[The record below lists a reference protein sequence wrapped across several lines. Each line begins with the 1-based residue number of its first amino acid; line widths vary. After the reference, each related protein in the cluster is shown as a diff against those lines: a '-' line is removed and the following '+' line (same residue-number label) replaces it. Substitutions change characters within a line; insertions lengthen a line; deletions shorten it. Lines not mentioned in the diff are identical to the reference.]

1 MYVRNRRWSHSSIG
15 RKVNTLPLR
24 QDALDNIIG
33 AGGDRNYIWELRL
46 SLNAYAN
53 LCELL
58 KVQGDDTIVDEAD
71 TIDVVES
78 SHEWTQ
84 WREDLATEIK
94 LLPHHASGL
103 NKKLN
108 NLWSSWKN
116 WLLKARGPM
125 SVNSNQGHFKLANKM
140 NEKFPRCGKPFPLF
154 ERLENIFG
162 KDRAIGLEACG
173 GKDAEDDVTSGSTF
187 ATATAG
193 GLGLDEEDVDM
204 GIWQQLRANY
214 PIPFRPLF
222 LHQDQGK
229 HVQILANAMSGVN
242 EQVNLGRTLKSL
254 SFNTMEI
261 VQIAKK
267 VVQNPELKATF
278 WSLDE
283 EKAIFC
289 MRYYG
294 QLLVIV
300 GVVGLSC

>member
-1 MYVRNRRWSHSSIG
+1 MYVAEMLGCSGFRWNS
-15 RKVNTLPLR
+15 RKMCV
-24 QDALDNIIG
+24 
-33 AGGDRNYIWELRL
+33 E
-46 SLNAYAN
+46 
-53 LCELL
+53 
-58 KVQGDDTIVDEAD
+58 VD
-71 TIDVVES
+71 S
-78 SHEWTQ
+78 
-84 WREDLATEIK
+84 
-94 LLPHHASGL
+94 
-103 NKKLN
+103 
-108 NLWSSWKN
+108 
-116 WLLKARGPM
+116 
-125 SVNSNQGHFKLANKM
+125 
-140 NEKFPRCGKPFPLF
+140 KPFPLF
-154 ERLENIFG
+154 ERVENIFG

-222 LHQDQGK
+222 LHQAAVQDQGK